1 MSATAIKEVLAG
13 LDDVR
18 DDLHA
23 LYRRLHAHP
32 ELSMQEHETA
42 ALIER
47 RLAALGIPAFRCGGT
62 GVVGV
67 LENGPGPVVAFRA
80 DTDGLPIDE
89 QTGLDYASRATGVLP
104 DGTETAV
111 MHGCGHDT
119 HVSSLLVAAALM
131 AGSRASWSGT
141 LVLLFQPGEEVAAG
155 AKAMVADG
163 LWDRAPRPEV
173 VLGQHVMSG
182 SAGTV
187 RCATGTAAS
196 MADSWQVT
204 VRGRGAH
211 GSQPDLS
218 LDPIVQVAHTITRI
232 QGVVSREVSPLSS
245 AVVTVGRIAGG
256 LKENIIPD
264 SAMFTLNVRTFDE
277 SVRTRVLDALRRII
291 KAEADASGAPE
302 PEITELSSFPKLV
315 NDDAVSGRVTAALDA
330 HWGEGAVRAAEP
342 MMGSEDFGV
351 LGEAI
356 GVPYC
361 FWTVGGTDPEL
372 YAEAEAEGTLSTT
385 VPGNH
390 SPFFAPVVEPTLS
403 RMVEAAV
410 VGMLTFLSDRAN
422 PSQP

>member
-1 MSATAIKEVLAG
+1 MSATAVKEVLAG

-23 LYRRLHAHP
+23 LYRHLHAHP
-32 ELSMQEHETA
+32 ELSMQEHRTA
-42 ALIER
+42 ELIEE
-47 RLAALGIPAFRCGGT
+47 RLAALGVPAFRCGGT

-89 QTGLDYASRATGVLP
+89 RTGLDYASTATGVLP

-119 HVSSLLVAAALM
+119 HVASLLAAATLM
-131 AGSRASWSGT
+131 SGARHAWSGT

-155 AKAMVADG
+155 ARAMVADG

-182 SAGTV
+182 PAGAV
-187 RCATGTAAS
+187 GCATGTAAS
-196 MADSWQVT
+196 MADSWQVV

-211 GSQPDLS
+211 GSQPDLA

-264 SAMFTLNVRTFDE
+264 SAMFTLNVRTFDDA
-277 SVRTRVLDALRRII
+277 VRTRVLEALRRII
-291 KAEADASGAPE
+291 RAEAEASGAPE
-302 PEITELSSFPKLV
+302 PEITELSAFPRLV
-315 NDDAVSGRVTAALDA
+315 NDEAVSGRVTAALDA
-330 HWGEGAVRAAEP
+330 HWGEGSVRAAEA

-361 FWTVGGTDPEL
+361 FWTIGGTDPERHAR
-372 YAEAEAEGTLSTT
+372 AEADGEV

-410 VGMLTFLSDRAN
+410 VGMLEFFSGEPR
-422 PSQP
+422 